1 MTERERASE
10 QGQKD
15 RERESVC
22 VHTPSRARY
31 RRKKEWSARKCGD
44 SQKEKKEKERER
56 VVARN
61 REKKRFPFSPVF
73 REPDRQDSIP
83 STSAA
88 TSASWTINV
97 RSHRKKRPYFLS
109 RCLGVIFPSSCFR
122 LCSDYLHR
130 LPSTE
135 IPSFQNF
142 VHNHATDRS
151 VAMENPVCNATRVSL
166 VLRFFSN
173 GDGEEKR
180 GRVFHPLSSVF
191 NQRKFPISRKI
202 VSYPQSSYSYP
213 QMHVGSFFRC
223 PF

>member
-1 MTERERASE
+1 M
-10 QGQKD
+10 
-15 RERESVC
+15 
-22 VHTPSRARY
+22 
-31 RRKKEWSARKCGD
+31 
-44 SQKEKKEKERER
+44 
-56 VVARN
+56 VARN

-135 IPSFQNF
+135 IPSFRNF
-142 VHNHATDRS
+142 VRNHATDRS

-166 VLRFFSN
+166 VLLAFSPTGMERKRDEEFSTLFLPSLTNENFPFPVKLFRIHRVVVRIHRCMLARFFIA
-173 GDGEEKR
+173 
-180 GRVFHPLSSVF
+180 PF
-191 NQRKFPISRKI
+191 NELCNIIS
-202 VSYPQSSYSYP
+202 
-213 QMHVGSFFRC
+213 
-223 PF
+223 

>member
-1 MTERERASE
+1 M
-10 QGQKD
+10 
-15 RERESVC
+15 
-22 VHTPSRARY
+22 
-31 RRKKEWSARKCGD
+31 
-44 SQKEKKEKERER
+44 
-56 VVARN
+56 VARN

-135 IPSFQNF
+135 IPSFRNF
-142 VHNHATDRS
+142 VRNHATDLLRWKILYATQHAYHS
-151 VAMENPVCNATRVSL
+151 YYAFSPTGMERKRDEEFSTLFLPSLTNENFPFPVKLFRIHRVVVRIHRCML
-166 VLRFFSN
+166 ARFFVAPFNELCNIISWDWCSLPMKILLYFN
-173 GDGEEKR
+173 QSKSD
-180 GRVFHPLSSVF
+180 RVFE
-191 NQRKFPISRKI
+191 
-202 VSYPQSSYSYP
+202 
-213 QMHVGSFFRC
+213 MFF
-223 PF
+223 